1 MNVINIINIYT
12 HSAYFY
18 REGATSKI
26 EDSGVVSEGL
36 VHGWIDVPKI
46 ASISFITEK

>member
-1 MNVINIINIYT
+1 MNIINVTNTYI

-18 REGATSKI
+18 GEGATSKI
-26 EDSGVVSEGL
+26 EDDGVVSEGL
-36 VHGWIDVPKI
+36 VLGWVDTSKI